1 MITSM
6 HTSVDMKIN
15 ALNNLIDVHGTEL
28 DLPWGEV
35 SETIV
40 NNIEKIS
47 FFSDQVSWISDKII
61 RIVGGRFEH
70 RSI

>member
-47 FFSDQVSWISDKII
+47 FYSDQVSWISDEKGIKD
-61 RIVGGRFEH
+61 RNKF
-70 RSI
+70 